1 MSSGLTLKAGQKGTK
16 ELLEKYGAALLY
28 VRYRYDEAR
37 GVRLKT
43 VELVIEEKQ
52 WQPPFRWR
60 DSDIVPVA
68 VSYAEKPLREKLK
81 ALGGRWEPENKHWR
95 VPYGLIRGT
104 ELEARIPSDFT
115 MHRYRNRKKY
125 PI

>member
-1 MSSGLTLKAGQKGTK
+1 MRKDLELVRLLQPGEEGTE
-16 ELLEKYGAALLY
+16 ELVEKYGDAL
-28 VRYRYDEAR
+28 VC
-37 GVRLKT
+37 VRLKT

-68 VSYAEKPLREKLK
+68 VCYAEKPLREKLK
-81 ALGGRWEPENKHWR
+81 ALGGRWEPENKHWQL
-95 VPYGLIRGT
+95 PYGLIRGT